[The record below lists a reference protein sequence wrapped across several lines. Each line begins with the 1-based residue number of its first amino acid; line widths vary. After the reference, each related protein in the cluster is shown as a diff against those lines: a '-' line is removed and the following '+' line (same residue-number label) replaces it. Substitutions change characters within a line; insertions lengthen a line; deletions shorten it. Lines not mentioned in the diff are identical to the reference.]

1 MKNIIF
7 LILSIL
13 IIFSNNIYSQYKFED
28 LFKNK
33 KIEKNSEKI
42 VESEI
47 DKKTKNC
54 ENIVDFL
61 ISIKTKILGVHLL
74 KLTRL
79 T

>member
-42 VESEI
+42 VEMKLI
-47 DKKTKNC
+47 KKQKIAK
-54 ENIVDFL
+54 NIVDFL